1 MLARLERP
9 LRHLFRTTRPVLIT
23 DTAAEGMMEAAV
35 RNGVHERM
43 LAVVG
48 GAEGERFARV
58 AEACGKEV
66 VRAFVRPGETLQ
78 ASHLARFLEGPGV
91 DAVALAHVEPGSGA
105 VAPLEELARA
115 ARAADDVLLFVD
127 ARFSLGA
134 VPVEFDLWQLDFVL
148 AGGAGA
154 LALPAGLS
162 LAAASKRLMARAG
175 SLADRGWY
183 FDLVRLEQEIRAR
196 DVTITPPLP
205 VLQQLEARIASVV

>member
-1 MLARLERP
+1 
-9 LRHLFRTTRPVLIT
+9 
-23 DTAAEGMMEAAV
+23 
-35 RNGVHERM
+35 
-43 LAVVG
+43 
-48 GAEGERFARV
+48 
-58 AEACGKEV
+58 
-66 VRAFVRPGETLQ
+66 
-78 ASHLARFLEGPGV
+78 
-91 DAVALAHVEPGSGA
+91 
-105 VAPLEELARA
+105 A